1 MAEPALT
8 EDTAPRPPR
17 SVVRSRWFWIGAAV
31 VAAGRALWE
40 LADRATLVDTIRKG
54 APELSQDQVD
64 ANVSGAIMVS
74 VLWAAVLLMLYVLL
88 ANRMLI
94 GRNWARIA
102 MLVLGF
108 FEVIGGAVGLGAVA
122 AGMATRLGFHITG
135 PSIAFAVVSRLLEAV
150 AIGFL
155 LHPTATQYFKLMS
168 IRRPRPPIHPHSP
181 TF

>member
-1 MAEPALT
+1 MAEPALS
-8 EDTAPRPPR
+8 EDTTPQPPR
-17 SVVRSRWFWIGAAV
+17 AVVRSRWFWIGAAV
-31 VAAGRALWE
+31 VAAGRTLWE
-40 LADRATLVDTIRKG
+40 LADRAPLIELVRKG

-74 VLWAAVLLMLYVLL
+74 LLFAAIALAVYVFL

-122 AGMATRLGFHITG
+122 AGMAAQLGLLYRARTRH
-135 PSIAFAVVSRLLEAV
+135 PSGNLVFSPAAVIKS
-150 AIGFL
+150 
-155 LHPTATQYFKLMS
+155 
-168 IRRPRPPIHPHSP
+168 
-181 TF
+181 